1 MKNGMPEFS
10 MRLFS
15 TRRNQMINQSL
26 NAAESL
32 NTAVAGVLGRMTLG
46 VFATLVLAAVVN
58 GLGLVPVLFGG
69 ILGYIIIFAPLVMSL
84 FLAWKGGEMAESTIK
99 LWFFAFAAVM
109 GVSLSLIFAVYTSA
123 SIAQA
128 LVGTTVSF
136 GALAFY
142 GYFTKRDLSG
152 FGPFLFAGVIGIII
166 ASIVNMFV
174 ESTALQMT
182 LNVLTILIFLGLTA
196 YDMNRIRD
204 MFWSASPD
212 EIGRMRWF
220 GALSLYINFINI
232 FVSLLQL
239 FCSKQE

>member
-1 MKNGMPEFS
+1 MMNP
-10 MRLFS
+10 
-15 TRRNQMINQSL
+15 SL
-26 NAAESL
+26 SAAESL

-58 GLGLVPVLFGG
+58 SLGLVPVLFGG
-69 ILGYIIIFAPLVMSL
+69 ILGYVIIFAPLAMSL
-84 FLAWKGGEMAESTIK
+84 FLAWKGQDMSEGTIRT
-99 LWFFAFAAVM
+99 WFFAFAGVM
-109 GVSLSLIFAVYTSA
+109 GVSLSLLFAVFTSA

-136 GALAFY
+136 AALAFY

-174 ESTALQMT
+174 VSTALQMT

-204 MFWSASPD
+204 MFWSAGPG
-212 EIGRMRWF
+212 EIGRMQWF

-232 FVSLLQL
+232 FVSMLQL
-239 FCSKQE
+239 FGNRE

>member
-1 MKNGMPEFS
+1 
-10 MRLFS
+10 
-15 TRRNQMINQSL
+15 MINQSL

-46 VFATLVLAAVVN
+46 VFATLILASVVN
-58 GLGLVPVLFGG
+58 SLGLVPVLFGG
-69 ILGYIIIFAPLVMSL
+69 ILGYVIIFAPLAMSL
-84 FLAWKGGEMAESTIK
+84 FLAWKGTTMSEATIRS
-99 LWFFAFAAVM
+99 WFFAFAGVM
-109 GVSLSLIFAVYTSA
+109 GVSLSLIFAVFTSA

-128 LVGTTVSF
+128 LIGTTVSF

-142 GYFTKRDLSG
+142 GYFTKRNLSG
-152 FGPFLFAGVIGIII
+152 FGPFLFAGVIGLIVAGI
-166 ASIVNMFV
+166 ANIFIA
-174 ESTALQMT
+174 STALQMT

-204 MFWSASPD
+204 MFWNANSA
-212 EIGRMRWF
+212 EIGRMQWF

-239 FCSKQE
+239 FGNRE

>member
-1 MKNGMPEFS
+1 MEYRVS
-10 MRLFS
+10 
-15 TRRNQMINQSL
+15 
-26 NAAESL
+26 AAESL
-32 NTAVAGVLGRMTLG
+32 NTAVAGVLGRMATG

-58 GLGLVPVLFGG
+58 GLGLVPVLFSS
-69 ILGYIIIFAPLVMSL
+69 ILGYVIIFAPLAMSL
-84 FLAWKGGEMAESTIK
+84 FLAWKGDSMTESTIRA
-99 LWFFAFAAVM
+99 WFFAFAAVM
-109 GVSLSLIFAVYTSA
+109 GLSLSLLFAVFTSA

-136 GALAFY
+136 GALAAW
-142 GYFTKRDLSG
+142 GYFTKRDISG
-152 FGPFLFAGVIGIII
+152 WGPFLFAGVIGIII

-204 MFWSASPD
+204 MFWSASQN
-212 EIGRMRWF
+212 EIGRMQWF
-220 GALSLYINFINI
+220 AALSLYINFINI

-239 FCSKQE
+239 FGSKEE

>member
-1 MKNGMPEFS
+1 
-10 MRLFS
+10 
-15 TRRNQMINQSL
+15 MINQSL

-58 GLGLVPVLFGG
+58 SLGLVPVLFGG
-69 ILGYIIIFAPLVMSL
+69 ILGYVIIFAPLVMSL
-84 FLAWKGGEMAESTIK
+84 FLAWKGGEMAESTIR

-166 ASIVNMFV
+166 ASVVNMFV
-174 ESTALQMT
+174 ASTALQMT

-212 EIGRMRWF
+212 EIGRMQWF

-239 FCSKQE
+239 FGSKQE

>member
-1 MKNGMPEFS
+1 MQ
-10 MRLFS
+10 
-15 TRRNQMINQSL
+15 TSL
-26 NAAESL
+26 SPAESL

-58 GLGLVPVLFGG
+58 SLGLVPVLFGG
-69 ILGYIIIFAPLVMSL
+69 ILGYVIIFAPLAMSL
-84 FLAWKGGEMAESTIK
+84 FLAWKGSEMAEGTIR

-128 LVGTTVSF
+128 LIGTTVSF

-204 MFWSASPD
+204 MFWSASQE
-212 EIGRMRWF
+212 EIGRMQWF

-239 FCSKQE
+239 FGSKQE